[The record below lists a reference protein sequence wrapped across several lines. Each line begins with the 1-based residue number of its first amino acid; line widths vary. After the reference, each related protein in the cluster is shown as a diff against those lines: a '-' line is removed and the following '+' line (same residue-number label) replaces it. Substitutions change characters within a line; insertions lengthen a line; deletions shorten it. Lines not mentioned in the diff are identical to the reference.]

1 MRPLQ
6 STVFPYIIADLQG
19 IITISSYFTGAS
31 CYYAA
36 CFYGRTV
43 SVLVV
48 VLKWYDNNEA
58 DRTGDRGVGIY
69 GISGSEWPR

>member
-1 MRPLQ
+1 MR
-6 STVFPYIIADLQG
+6 I
-19 IITISSYFTGAS
+19 
-31 CYYAA
+31 
-36 CFYGRTV
+36 V

-69 GISGSEWPR
+69 GIAGAE

>member
-1 MRPLQ
+1 MHTPHPFQ
-6 STVFPYIIADLQG
+6 STVFPHVITDLQG
-19 IITISSYFTGAS
+19 IIAISSYFTGAS

-36 CFYGRTV
+36 CFYMRIV

-69 GISGSEWPR
+69 GIAGAE

>member
-1 MRPLQ
+1 MSSPVY
-6 STVFPYIIADLQG
+6 SFSVCYNGFAGNNNDFIIFYRRILLLCSVLLCA
-19 IITISSYFTGAS
+19 
-31 CYYAA
+31 YAA
-36 CFYGRTV
+36 

-69 GISGSEWPR
+69 GIAGSE